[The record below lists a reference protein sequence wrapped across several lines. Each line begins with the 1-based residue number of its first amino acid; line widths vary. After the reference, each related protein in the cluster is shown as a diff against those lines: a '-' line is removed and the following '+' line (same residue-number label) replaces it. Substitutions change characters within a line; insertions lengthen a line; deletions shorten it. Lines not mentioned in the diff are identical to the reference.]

1 MAEPGGPAVGGDAP
15 SFTAPLARPDDGVE
29 EVPLCGLLDDRPVLL
44 VFHAAGFDLESLCG
58 RRSVREF
65 DWFTFEDRVQVVG
78 VSRAK
83 PCTHRK
89 IIDHL
94 ELDYPFYTDRGLSVA
109 SEYGVKY
116 RAWGVAPRARQSC
129 FFIDHDGVVR
139 YRWVA
144 EESQPAPEETPE
156 LDPLYETVRD
166 VVGEPEF
173 ETFGFKNFDF

>member
-1 MAEPGGPAVGGDAP
+1 MAEPGGPAVGADAP
-15 SFTAPLARPDDGVE
+15 AFTAPLARPDDGVE
-29 EVPLCGLLDDRPVLL
+29 EVPLSALLSDRPVLL

-58 RRSVREF
+58 PVREF
-65 DWFTFEDRVQVVG
+65 DWFTFEDGVQVVG

-83 PCTHRK
+83 PRTHGT

-94 ELDYPFYTDRGLSVA
+94 ELDYPFYTDRNLSIA
-109 SEYGVKY
+109 ADYGVRY
-116 RAWGVAPRARQSC
+116 RAWGVALRARQSC
-129 FFIDHDGVVR
+129 FFIDRDRVVR

-144 EESQPAPEETPE
+144 DEPDPSPEETPR

-173 ETFGFKNFDF
+173 ETFGFAGFEF